1 MCLTKCELLLKGT
14 GMREAEH
21 LASLPVVL
29 TMVLTYPLIPSKLG
43 HGWGWGWERVCMGA
57 DEDEEEVVGFL
68 YPWEDSGE
76 WKSDR

>member
-43 HGWGWGWERVCMGA
+43 QGWGWGWVCVGMGA
-57 DEDEEEVVGFL
+57 DEDEEEVVGFS

-76 WKSDR
+76 GESDR